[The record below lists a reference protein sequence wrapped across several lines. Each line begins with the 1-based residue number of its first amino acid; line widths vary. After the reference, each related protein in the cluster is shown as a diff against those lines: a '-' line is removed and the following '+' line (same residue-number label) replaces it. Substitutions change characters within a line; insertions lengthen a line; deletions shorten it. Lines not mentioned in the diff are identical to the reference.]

1 MIPGVA
7 EVHADI
13 TEVLSGITKTFRG
26 AGIFRGSEPFFSL
39 PILLEIA
46 KFDFCTT
53 LGCCR

>member
-26 AGIFRGSEPFFSL
+26 AGIFRGSEPFFPL